1 MQSKFKKRVA
11 ENRVTSNVNSNYLII
26 RVFISCYFCLKKL

>member
-11 ENRVTSNVNSNYLII
+11 ENRVNSNYLII
-26 RVFISCYFCLKKL
+26 RVFIPCYFCLKKL

>member
-11 ENRVTSNVNSNYLII
+11 ENGVTSNVNSNYLII
-26 RVFISCYFCLKKL
+26 RVFIPCYFCLKKL